1 MSTFKKESQKKVLMR
16 ILLFFALFLSVYLMA
31 TLGYQKS
38 GLSTAISPVYANA
51 IIFGAAT
58 FILVPL
64 FRKIADKRSFISIG
78 LTMKTAGKDATLGL
92 MLATAILGTGSL
104 LLYFNHNL
112 EYFGI
117 TPVPADLFAGLGLM
131 GLIAFSEEIV
141 FRGYVLGNLLESLNK
156 WLALI
161 ISAALFALVH
171 SGNPEVSVIA
181 IINVFVAGI
190 LLGINY
196 VYTRN
201 LWFSIVF
208 HFAWNFLQGPVLG
221 FDVSGLELESL
232 VQADAR
238 GSILLTGGKFGFE
251 ASVIETA
258 LFLISIFLLFRYY
271 KGGDL
276 NSRIVAE
283 NKNPGIESEY
293 RDR

>member
-1 MSTFKKESQKKVLMR
+1 MSTFKKESQKNALMR

-31 TLGYQKS
+31 TLGYQKA

-64 FRKIADKRSFISIG
+64 FRKFADTRSFISIG
-78 LTMKTAGKDATLGL
+78 LTMKTAGKDAMLGL
-92 MLATAILGTGSL
+92 MLAAAILGTGSL

-131 GLIAFSEEIV
+131 GMIAFSEEIV
-141 FRGYVLGNLLESLNK
+141 FRGYILGNLLESFNK

-201 LWFSIVF
+201 LWFSIIF

-232 VQADAR
+232 VQADAK

-251 ASVIETA
+251 ASVLETA
-258 LFLISIFLLFRYY
+258 LFLIAIFLLYRYY
-271 KGGDL
+271 EGADL

-283 NKNPGIESEY
+283 NKNPGTE
-293 RDR
+293 

>member
-1 MSTFKKESQKKVLMR
+1 MC
-16 ILLFFALFLSVYLMA
+16 I
-31 TLGYQKS
+31 
-38 GLSTAISPVYANA
+38 
-51 IIFGAAT
+51 
-58 FILVPL
+58 
-64 FRKIADKRSFISIG
+64 
-78 LTMKTAGKDATLGL
+78 
-92 MLATAILGTGSL
+92 
-104 LLYFNHNL
+104 
-112 EYFGI
+112 
-117 TPVPADLFAGLGLM
+117 
-131 GLIAFSEEIV
+131 IAFSEEIV
-141 FRGYVLGNLLESLNK
+141 FRGYILGNLLESYNK

-232 VQADAR
+232 VQADTK

-251 ASVIETA
+251 ASVLETA
-258 LFLISIFLLFRYY
+258 LFMIAIFLLFRYY
-271 KGGDL
+271 KGADL
-276 NSRIVAE
+276 NSA
-283 NKNPGIESEY
+283 
-293 RDR
+293 